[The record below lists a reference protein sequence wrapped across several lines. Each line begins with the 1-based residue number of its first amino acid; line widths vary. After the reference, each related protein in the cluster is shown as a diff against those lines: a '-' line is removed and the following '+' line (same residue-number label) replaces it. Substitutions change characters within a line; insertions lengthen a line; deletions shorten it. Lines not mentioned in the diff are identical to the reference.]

1 MGVRRDMN
9 AKGREVIDTIKPFF
23 KPVAQRVINKT
34 QRAPRT
40 RKADRYRPRD
50 RDSDDDTI
58 TTHRRQG
65 RCEEHSRSRWH
76 LSTYTKRHI
85 EREYIDD
92 RLPKF
97 GAYSKHEPLKILP
110 HWFET
115 LELARKLLKIG
126 IALGKQSYPHQFK
139 NHGRLPLRLDG
150 PYYEFPLLAH
160 GKFFEGYEQI
170 KPGKLR
176 IVFTGDGELANVVCH
191 DDTVEHGFRLIK

>member
-139 NHGRLPLRLDG
+139 NHG
-150 PYYEFPLLAH
+150 
-160 GKFFEGYEQI
+160 YEQI